1 MDITDFYD
9 TFFEEAEELLADM
22 ERYLL
27 ELDVDDPDAEQLNAI
42 FRAAHSIKGGAGTF
56 GFDVLQQTTH
66 LFENLLDHTRQG
78 ELTLRRDI
86 VDTFLET
93 KDMLHDQLDAYRNDE
108 EPDQEAFARI
118 CETLQ
123 RLALEEIGQA
133 LDGANGV
140 PGQSSVDTPAASAPE
155 PAPTPGEAS
164 PGEASPGEP
173 ASGGGGEKRLT
184 VSLLNVGDKDRGL
197 LVEELEQ
204 LGEIEAREGDSACY
218 RVTLTTAVGAEDIEA
233 VMCFIVEPEQLR
245 IEQGDAEASSA
256 GAGEPRLTVSLIN
269 VGDKDRGLL
278 VEELEQLGEIEAREG
293 DASCY
298 RVTLATA
305 VSAEDI
311 EAVMGFIVEPDQL
324 RIEPAGAPGSDAP
337 AAGEAPAPDADE
349 PVPENVAEPVAAPAA
364 DAKAETPKPAAD
376 KPKQDKPKQDK
387 PKARKAKSG
396 GGESTSI
403 RVSVEKVDQIINLV
417 GELIITQ
424 SMLDQTV
431 SELDNVNHSGL
442 HNGMNLLQRNAR
454 DLQEAVMSVRMIP
467 MDFVFSRFPR
477 VVRETAGKLGKE
489 IELVTEG
496 ESTELD
502 KSLTERIIDP
512 LTHLVRNS
520 LDHGI
525 EAPDA
530 REAAGKPRTGKLTLS
545 AKHQGGNILIEV
557 IDDGGGLNRERILA
571 KARENGLNVSDGM
584 SDDEVWQMIFAPG
597 FSTAQEVSD
606 VSGRGVGMD
615 VVKRNIQGMG
625 GNVQIMSR
633 PGEGTTIRIVL
644 PLTLAILDGMS
655 IKVGREV
662 FILPL
667 SAVLESLQ
675 PSRDDLYAMAGD
687 DVVLKVRDEY
697 LPVVPVH
704 EALDVTDAKTEL
716 DEMIAVIV
724 QGEGRRYALLVD
736 ELIGQQQ
743 VVVKNLET
751 NYRKVPGVSA
761 ATILGDGSVAL
772 ILDITD
778 LHRLN
783 RAKKEARRGQRVDA
797 APTTLSRKEV
807 EPS

>member
-22 ERYLL
+22 ERHLL
-27 ELDVDDPDAEQLNAI
+27 AIDVDDPDVEQLNAI

-66 LFENLLDHTRQG
+66 LFENLLDHARRG

-93 KDMLHDQLDAYRNDE
+93 KDMLHDQLDAYRSDDV
-108 EPDQEAFARI
+108 PDRAAFDRI
-118 CETLQ
+118 CRTLQ
-123 RLALEEIGQA
+123 QLAMEEIGQA
-133 LDGANGV
+133 LDGADGM
-140 PGQSSVDTPAASAPE
+140 SSEPESPAPE
-155 PAPTPGEAS
+155 TETAPADETSPAPDAGA
-164 PGEASPGEP
+164 EP
-173 ASGGGGEKRLT
+173 EQAPDDGRLV
-184 VSLLNVGDKDRGL
+184 VSLLGVGDKDRDL

-204 LGEIEAREGDSACY
+204 LGEVQAREGDTDCY
-218 RVTLTTAVGAEDIEA
+218 RVTLETSVGREDIEA

-245 IEQGDAEASSA
+245 VEA
-256 GAGEPRLTVSLIN
+256 
-269 VGDKDRGLL
+269 
-278 VEELEQLGEIEAREG
+278 
-293 DASCY
+293 AS
-298 RVTLATA
+298 
-305 VSAEDI
+305 
-311 EAVMGFIVEPDQL
+311 
-324 RIEPAGAPGSDAP
+324 AP
-337 AAGEAPAPDADE
+337 AAGEAAATEAKVAEETVTETTITETTGTDQPSPASGAASANEAAPSSSDTASQPDASGT
-349 PVPENVAEPVAAPAA
+349 PAGSG
-364 DAKAETPKPAAD
+364 KPRPSS
-376 KPKQDKPKQDK
+376 KSKK
-387 PKARKAKSG
+387 KAKSG
-396 GGESTSI
+396 GETSSI
-403 RVSVEKVDQIINLV
+403 RVSVDKVDQIINLV

-431 SELDNVNHSGL
+431 SELEDVNHTGL
-442 HNGMNLLQRNAR
+442 NNGLNLLRRNAR
-454 DLQEAVMSVRMIP
+454 DLQEAVMSVRMVP
-467 MDFVFSRFPR
+467 MDYVFSRYPR
-477 VVRETAGKLGKE
+477 LVRDLAGKLDKDV
-489 IELVTEG
+489 ELVTEG

-520 LDHGI
+520 LDHGL
-525 EAPDA
+525 ESPEA
-530 REAAGKPRTGKLTLS
+530 REAAGKPRTGRLTLS
-545 AKHQGGNILIEV
+545 AQHQGGNILIEV
-557 IDDGGGLNRERILA
+557 IDDGAGLDRDRILA
-571 KARENGLNVSDGM
+571 KARSNDLPVSDSM
-584 SDDEVWQMIFAPG
+584 SDDEVWQLIFAPG

-615 VVKRNIQGMG
+615 VVKRNIQNMG
-625 GNVQIMSR
+625 GHVEIASVT
-633 PGEGTTIRIVL
+633 GEGTTTRIVL

-655 IKVGREV
+655 IKVGDEV

-675 PSRDDLYAMAGD
+675 PDKRDLYAMAGD

-704 EALDVTDAKTEL
+704 EALDVAGARTEL
-716 DEMIAVIV
+716 DETIAVIV

-736 ELIGQQQ
+736 DLIGQQQ

-772 ILDITD
+772 ILDIAD

-783 RAKKEARRGQRVDA
+783 RTKKEARRGQHPGDV
-797 APTTLSRKEV
+797 PTAHPKEV

>member
-27 ELDVDDPDAEQLNAI
+27 ELDVDEPDNEQLNAI

-56 GFDVLQQTTH
+56 GFEVLQRTTH
-66 LFENLLDHTRQG
+66 LFENLLDHTRKG

-93 KDMLHDQLDAYRNDE
+93 KDMLSDQLDAYRNGD
-108 EPDQEAFARI
+108 EPDQEAFERI
-118 CETLQ
+118 CKTLQ
-123 RLALEEIGQA
+123 QIALEEIGQD
-133 LDGANGV
+133 LESGAPV
-140 PGQSSVDTPAASAPE
+140 TPAPKPAPE
-155 PAPTPGEAS
+155 P
-164 PGEASPGEP
+164 EP
-173 ASGGGGEKRLT
+173 EPVSTQDT
-184 VSLLNVGDKDRGL
+184 VSESGDGSGQRIVTLLNVSEKDRQL
-197 LVEELEQ
+197 LVEELGQ
-204 LGEIEAREGDSACY
+204 LGEVIGHGGDEACY
-218 RVTLTTAVGAEDIEA
+218 EVTLVSTDSDDDIEA
-233 VMCFIVEPEQLR
+233 VMCFIVDTDQVKIRAAGGEQA
-245 IEQGDAEASSA
+245 QEA
-256 GAGEPRLTVSLIN
+256 P
-269 VGDKDRGLL
+269 
-278 VEELEQLGEIEAREG
+278 Q
-293 DASCY
+293 
-298 RVTLATA
+298 
-305 VSAEDI
+305 
-311 EAVMGFIVEPDQL
+311 
-324 RIEPAGAPGSDAP
+324 EPAQ
-337 AAGEAPAPDADE
+337 EAPVLEKPAQAAAE
-349 PVPENVAEPVAAPAA
+349 PTEPVAEPPKSSASAKPAG
-364 DAKAETPKPAAD
+364 DAKAA
-376 KPKQDKPKQDK
+376 
-387 PKARKAKSG
+387 KAKAKAKG
-396 GGESTSI
+396 GSESTSI
-403 RVSVEKVDQIINLV
+403 RVSVDKVDQIINLV

-431 SELDNVNHSGL
+431 SEMEGVADSALL
-442 HNGMNLLQRNAR
+442 NGMSLLQRNAR
-454 DLQEAVMSVRMIP
+454 DLQESVMSIRMIP

-477 VVRETAGKLGKE
+477 VVRETASKLGKE

-525 EAPDA
+525 EPPDV
-530 REAAGKPRTGKLTLS
+530 REAAGKPRSGKLVLS
-545 AKHQGGNILIEV
+545 AKHQGGNIIIEV
-557 IDDGGGLNRERILA
+557 IDDGAGLNRDRLLA
-571 KARENGLNVSDGM
+571 KARENGLSVSDTM
-584 SDDEVWQMIFAPG
+584 NDDEVWQLIFAPG
-597 FSTAQEVSD
+597 FSTAKEVTD

-625 GNVQIMSR
+625 GHVQIMSR

-655 IKVGREV
+655 IKVGNEM

-675 PSRDDLYAMAGD
+675 PAKEDLYAMAGD

-697 LPVVPVH
+697 LPVVAVH
-704 EALDVTDAKTEL
+704 EALDVPKAKTEL
-716 DEMIAVIV
+716 TETIAVIV

-736 ELIGQQQ
+736 DLIGQQQ

-772 ILDITD
+772 ILDITG
-778 LHRLN
+778 LHCLS
-783 RAKKEARRGQRVDA
+783 RAKKETRR
-797 APTTLSRKEV
+797 PERK
-807 EPS
+807 PSLEALTDKELET

>member
-22 ERYLL
+22 ERHLL
-27 ELDVDDPDAEQLNAI
+27 AIDVDDPDVEQLDAI

-66 LFENLLDHTRQG
+66 LFENLLDHARRG
-78 ELTLRRDI
+78 ELMLRRDI

-93 KDMLHDQLDAYRNDE
+93 KDMLHDQLDAYRGDDV
-108 EPDQEAFARI
+108 PDRAAFERI
-118 CETLQ
+118 CRTLQ
-123 RLALEEIGQA
+123 QLAMEEIGQA
-133 LDGANGV
+133 LDDADGM
-140 PGQSSVDTPAASAPE
+140 SSDPE
-155 PAPTPGEAS
+155 PPVPETETATADGPSSAS
-164 PGEASPGEP
+164 DSVAEPEQASDDGW
-173 ASGGGGEKRLT
+173 LV
-184 VSLLNVGDKDRGL
+184 VSLLGVGDKDRDL

-204 LGEIEAREGDSACY
+204 LGEIQAREGDTDCY
-218 RVTLTTAVGAEDIEA
+218 RVTLETGVGREDIEA

-245 IEQGDAEASSA
+245 VEAASAPSADEAATTEGKVAGEKLMEAKVAEGTVAAKPESASGESNANAAAPSSLDTANQSEAS
-256 GAGEPRLTVSLIN
+256 GASG
-269 VGDKDRGLL
+269 
-278 VEELEQLGEIEAREG
+278 
-293 DASCY
+293 
-298 RVTLATA
+298 
-305 VSAEDI
+305 
-311 EAVMGFIVEPDQL
+311 
-324 RIEPAGAPGSDAP
+324 GSGKSRP
-337 AAGEAPAPDADE
+337 SS
-349 PVPENVAEPVAAPAA
+349 
-364 DAKAETPKPAAD
+364 KPQ
-376 KPKQDKPKQDK
+376 KKT
-387 PKARKAKSG
+387 AKSG
-396 GGESTSI
+396 GETSSI
-403 RVSVEKVDQIINLV
+403 RVSVDKVDQIINLV

-431 SELDNVNHSGL
+431 SELEDLNHTGL
-442 HNGMNLLQRNAR
+442 NNGLNLLRRNAR
-454 DLQEAVMSVRMIP
+454 DLQEAVMSVRMVP
-467 MDFVFSRFPR
+467 MDYVFSRYPR
-477 VVRETAGKLGKE
+477 LVRDLAGKLDKDV
-489 IELVTEG
+489 ELVTEG

-520 LDHGI
+520 LDHGL
-525 EAPDA
+525 ESPEA
-530 REAAGKPRTGKLTLS
+530 REAAGKSRTGRLTLS
-545 AKHQGGNILIEV
+545 AQHQGGNILIEV
-557 IDDGGGLNRERILA
+557 IDDGAGLDRDRILA
-571 KARENGLNVSDGM
+571 KARNNDLPVSDSM
-584 SDDEVWQMIFAPG
+584 SDDEVWQLIFAPG

-615 VVKRNIQGMG
+615 VVKRNIQNMG
-625 GNVQIMSR
+625 GHVEIASVT
-633 PGEGTTIRIVL
+633 GEGTTTRIVL

-655 IKVGREV
+655 IKVGDEV

-675 PSRDDLYAMAGD
+675 PDKRDLYAMAGD

-704 EALDVTDAKTEL
+704 DAFDVAGARTEL
-716 DEMIAVIV
+716 DETIAVIV

-736 ELIGQQQ
+736 DLIGQQQ

-772 ILDITD
+772 ILDIAD

-783 RAKKEARRGQRVDA
+783 RTKKEARRGQHPGDV
-797 APTTLSRKEV
+797 PTAHPKEV